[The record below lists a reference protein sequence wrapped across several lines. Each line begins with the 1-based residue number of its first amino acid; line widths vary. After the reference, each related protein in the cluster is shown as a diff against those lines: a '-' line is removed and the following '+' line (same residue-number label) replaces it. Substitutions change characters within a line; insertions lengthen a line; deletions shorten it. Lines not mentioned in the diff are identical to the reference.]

1 MHGSFHSP
9 MLKRHIRGTSASPY
23 GVPAFL
29 TPVTFTFDL
38 FGPDL
43 QVHGNSLLNYKG
55 RAKDTPSASFLILI
69 MFSRNSNIARMRMY
83 IDRYDKK
90 FPNLHTIADKSP
102 PTLSTTARSR
112 AMMGEKVTLL
122 VSALSLRIRGKITGL
137 WAIMKD
143 PGYVALA

>member
-1 MHGSFHSP
+1 MC
-9 MLKRHIRGTSASPY
+9 HI
-23 GVPAFL
+23 
-29 TPVTFTFDL
+29 VTFTFDL

-43 QVHGNSLLNYKG
+43 QVPENSLLNYKG
-55 RAKDTPSASFLILI
+55 RTKDAPSGSFLILI

-90 FPNLHTIADKSP
+90 FPNFHTIADKSP

-143 PGYVALA
+143 PMNPSAIAWVAASI